1 MTSDQQRIAQLEYQL
16 YRLKRVLLLI
26 PFFGLVM
33 QKITASR
40 QKRMARVYYTGLVIA
55 AAIMAY
61 LVYRT

>member
-1 MTSDQQRIAQLEYQL
+1 MTDDTGQVVSLLTQIRDALHEQLSL
-16 YRLKRVLLLI
+16 
-26 PFFGLVM
+26 